1 MGKDTKVFMVDITA
15 KPDVIR
21 MAKAEGTITLKK
33 KTLKAIKE
41 KQVKKGDVLAT
52 AKLSAVNAVKKT
64 PDLVLL
70 AHPIAITFVDVTTEI
85 NEETSTVKVATEVHS
100 LGKTG
105 VELEAI
111 AGVMAGLL
119 NIFDMCK
126 YLEKDE
132 NGQYDTTAISDIKV
146 VEKTKQSENIS

>member
-1 MGKDTKVFMVDITA
+1 MVDITA

-33 KTLKAIKE
+33 KTLKAIKG

-64 PDLVLL
+64 ADIVFL
-70 AHPIAITFVDVTTEI
+70 AHPISITSVDVTTEI
-85 NEETSTVKVATEVHS
+85 NEEQSTVKVTTEVHS

-146 VEKTKQSENIS
+146 VEKTKNSLKTSHKE